1 MKKIILLILLF
12 NVCTAF
18 AFENISL
25 PFGDSG
31 ISDER
36 AVRSSESEKLKSG
49 NGVSTQY
56 EYQSNISKE
65 EFSALEKKIFKKT
78 FDSDTSKARLERLE
92 KEIFGMLQKGD
103 EQERFENLITAS
115 DYYASGYRPN
125 TDNQN
130 IKPKINPK
138 DYIVNYNFDDSNEDR
153 EYSYSKQPDYGD
165 YESVKPNK
173 KSKFLQFLSD
183 IADALTSG
191 VVTGYTLPID
201 DFGTDIINGI
211 NVLGGGNY
219 IGVPQ
224 FPTYYPQRPIRR
236 HNYRPHP
243 YYYPNHYYQS
253 PSRYNHTY
261 MPAPPRYNNYYSP
274 YGNGRSNYNTGSKV
288 KIIY

>member
-78 FDSDTSKARLERLE
+78 FDSDTSKTRLERLE

-125 TDNQN
+125 TGNQY

-138 DYIVNYNFDDSNEDR
+138 DYIVNYNFDDSDDMR
-153 EYSYSKQPDYGD
+153 EYSYSEQPDYGD

-183 IADALTSG
+183 IADALTAG